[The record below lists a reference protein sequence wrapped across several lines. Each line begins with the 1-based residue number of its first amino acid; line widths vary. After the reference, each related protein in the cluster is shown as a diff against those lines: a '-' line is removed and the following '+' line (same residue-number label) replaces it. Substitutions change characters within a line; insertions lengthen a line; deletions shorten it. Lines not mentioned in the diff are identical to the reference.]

1 MALPTV
7 RTLAGR
13 RFYLYYLFWSRCT
26 LHLSL
31 VPQPIC
37 YYAVAYEL
45 QTLLVHATDYLLQ
58 HIKIGCPRTSDL
70 LGPESANVAR
80 KENKLPGTHR
90 IRESIRVTG
99 QVR

>member
-1 MALPTV
+1 M
-7 RTLAGR
+7 
-13 RFYLYYLFWSRCT
+13 

-37 YYAVAYEL
+37 YYAGAYEL
-45 QTLLVHATDYLLQ
+45 QTLLVHPTDYLLQ

-70 LGPESANVAR
+70 LGPESANVTM

-90 IRESIRVTG
+90 IRESIRVTS